1 MSQTSCLVCGWSRPV
16 GGGAPVDASDPF
28 RDVLATSD
36 STDDPFGERKASGA
50 LPSNMPAIPTLPK
63 GPQGAVAAQSGFLST
78 SPMLFVAAAA
88 FGFLGVLLVGGL
100 LMLALSGDDPVDVA
114 GAQEAVRVLSRKPD
128 RSALDYI
135 TLGHAHAD
143 LDDVGKAL
151 AAYRSA
157 ASKGSVDERSVQYAF
172 AHLKDPLQGRYAGL
186 LLAEVHRDDVTE
198 RLIEGVEND
207 NLNHR
212 RNSLLALETRHA
224 ATDAL
229 REKVA
234 RLDLISDAT
243 CDMRKEALLVLE
255 KIGASA
261 EAAIAIETAIGRG
274 AVENSCMSTNLPI
287 VLRMVRER
295 AGS

>member
-1 MSQTSCLVCGWSRPV
+1 M
-16 GGGAPVDASDPF
+16 
-28 RDVLATSD
+28 
-36 STDDPFGERKASGA
+36 
-50 LPSNMPAIPTLPK
+50 
-63 GPQGAVAAQSGFLST
+63 VAAQSGFMAT
-78 SPMLFVAAAA
+78 SPLLFVAAAA
-88 FGFLGVLLVGGL
+88 FGFLGVLTLGGIL
-100 LMLALSGDDPVDVA
+100 LLAFSGDDPVDVA
-114 GAQEAVRVLSRKPD
+114 AAEEAVRMLSQKPD

-157 ASKGSVDERSVQYAF
+157 ANKGSVDERSVQYAF
-172 AHLKDPLQGRYAGL
+172 SHLKDPLQGRYAGL

-198 RLIEGVEND
+198 RLNDGVEND

-234 RLDLISDAT
+234 RHDLISDAT
-243 CDMRKEALLVLE
+243 CDMRKEALMVLE